1 MKTKIELRQF
11 AKETRKKLDI
21 ELISEKIV
29 LNLKNT
35 IEYQNACKI
44 LCYSSFD
51 TEVITKSIIKDSS
64 KQIYLPRVVKDILEV
79 CLHDPSQMKVSNYGI
94 HEPTNECLR
103 DLSYLELIIVPGL
116 AFTKEGIRLGYGK
129 GFYDRLFATP
139 TCCAKR
145 IGLVPDSLLLD
156 FIPCDPHD
164 QKCDIIVT
172 ESRVINTKNI

>member
-1 MKTKIELRQF
+1 MKTKNELRQF
-11 AKETRKKLDI
+11 AKETRKILDI
-21 ELISEKIV
+21 ESISEKIV

-35 IEYQNACKI
+35 IEYKSAHKI
-44 LCYSSFD
+44 LCYNSFD
-51 TEVITKSIIKDSS
+51 TEVITKSIINDLS
-64 KQIYLPRVVKDILEV
+64 KQIYLPRVAKDILEV
-79 CLHDPSQMKVSNYGI
+79 CLHDPNQMQVSNYGI

-116 AFTKEGIRLGYGK
+116 AFTKEGVRLGYGK

-145 IGLVPDSLLLD
+145 IGLVPDALLID
-156 FIPCDPHD
+156 YIPCDPHD